1 MSLTNIFL
9 RNIKLVGNLST
20 PSLRYLSKTC
30 VNYQD
35 NQPNQ
40 PNQHNRSNKILT
52 TDDLLQFKQTVQSL
66 KIQVKQMKNSIDMID
81 YKVNISESN
90 LKYNYIHKLEQLWTS
105 YQTNKKN

>member
-20 PSLRYLSKTC
+20 PSLRYLSKTS

-40 PNQHNRSNKILT
+40 PNRSNKILT

-66 KIQVKQMKNSIDMID
+66 KIQVKQMKNSIDMIG
-81 YKVNISESN
+81 YKVNMSESN
-90 LKYNYIHKLEQLWTS
+90 LKYNYIHKKL
-105 YQTNKKN
+105 

>member
-20 PSLRYLSKTC
+20 PSLRYLSKTS
-30 VNYQD
+30 VNYQ
-35 NQPNQ
+35 P
-40 PNQHNRSNKILT
+40 NRSNKILT
-52 TDDLLQFKQTVQSL
+52 TDDLLQFKQTVQLL
-66 KIQVKQMKNSIDMID
+66 KIQVKQMKNSIDMIG

-105 YQTNKKN
+105 YKTNKKN

>member
-1 MSLTNIFL
+1 MSLTNICL

-20 PSLRYLSKTC
+20 PSLRYLSKTS

-40 PNQHNRSNKILT
+40 PNRSNKILT

-66 KIQVKQMKNSIDMID
+66 KIQVKQMKNSIDIIG
-81 YKVNISESN
+81 YKVNMSESN

-105 YQTNKKN
+105 YKTNKKN

>member
-20 PSLRYLSKTC
+20 PSLRYLSKTSI
-30 VNYQD
+30 NYQD
-35 NQPNQ
+35 NQ

>member
-20 PSLRYLSKTC
+20 PSLRYLSKTS

-40 PNQHNRSNKILT
+40 DNQHNRSNKILT

-66 KIQVKQMKNSIDMID
+66 KIQVKQMKNSIDMIV

-105 YQTNKKN
+105 YKTNKKN

>member
-20 PSLRYLSKTC
+20 PSLRYLSKTS

-35 NQPNQ
+35 NQ

-66 KIQVKQMKNSIDMID
+66 KIQVKQMKNSIDMIG
-81 YKVNISESN
+81 YKVNIFESK
-90 LKYNYIHKLEQLWTS
+90 LKYNYIHKVEQLWTS